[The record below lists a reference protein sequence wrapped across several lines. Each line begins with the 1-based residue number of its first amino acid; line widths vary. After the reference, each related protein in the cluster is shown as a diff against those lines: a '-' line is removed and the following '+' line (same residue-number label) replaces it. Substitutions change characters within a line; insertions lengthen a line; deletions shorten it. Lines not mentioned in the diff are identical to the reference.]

1 MGPGRSDQE
10 WPTSPPRL
18 VPQSDGYADYVDRSQ
33 AGPVA
38 PPAGRATGAQ
48 AAARHALGWGQ
59 DRNRA
64 ARPGHRKVRRGFGG
78 PGRANRQR
86 SIRSTI
92 TILLVIPL
100 LSLIALWAY
109 AAVST
114 VGGAIANSNDNTLN
128 QEIGAPIA
136 ALVGALQTEGADTFV
151 WQNAHALYQR
161 AHGRLPAKAVQA
173 MNAGKAAM
181 DAQRPKTDAAI
192 AGFRVAAAKAAGLEP
207 VADKPVA
214 AALLADLS
222 RVPKL
227 RAEVDAGTIP
237 ALTAFEDYT
246 ATGNATDPYAAG
258 LSDFDGSSIAEYSQG
273 QAVLQEGE
281 AAEDIGEEASLV
293 GGVLAGGGTMSKAEH
308 TLFVQTV
315 DDQRLLESLGD
326 APTDW
331 QESPNPYAPVDASPA
346 FKNLQ
351 ALENKIVAG
360 RPGAALP
367 VSPTA
372 WAAGVG
378 TVFAKLTA
386 AETATRGAITS
397 GQARA
402 SDAVVRNVIVVG
414 GAGLLA
420 VIVSSVLLLGFG
432 NRISRELT
440 ALRGAART
448 LADER
453 LPSVVGRLRAG
464 ADVDVAVE
472 APPLDLGTRTRE
484 VTETADAFSAVQRTA
499 VEAAV
504 EQAQLRSGVSR
515 VFRSLSRRNQSL
527 LQRQLKLLDEMER
540 ATDDPDA
547 LAQLFR
553 LDHLTTRM
561 RRQAEGLIIL
571 SGAAPGRTWR
581 QPVPVVEVLR
591 GAIGEIEDFARVELV
606 TDSPD
611 FVQGTAVADVTH
623 MLAELIE
630 NAVQYSP
637 PGTRVQIRGGRVG
650 NGYALEIEDRGLG
663 IPSDT
668 MNALNE
674 RLAKPPEFDLA
685 DSDQLGLFV
694 VSRLAARHGVRISL
708 RASGYG
714 GTAAV
719 VLLPRALVVAEADV
733 PFQPG
738 KAADEAVGWDAPAG
752 PSPAAGTGQSAGQSA
767 GQSVGAAT
775 EALAGRRMLR
785 PERGLNGA
793 SPGSSLGAAPSAAA
807 AGADGSAGSAE
818 PGPAG
823 LPRRAPQTNMAPQLR
838 GGRPTAPTGPLAGR
852 DPERARSLMSA
863 IQQGLRSG
871 RAAGTPDETD
881 CRPGG
886 DDAGTASGWSR
897 Q

>member
-1 MGPGRSDQE
+1 MGPGRADQE

-18 VPQSDGYADYVDRSQ
+18 VPQSDGYADYMDRSQ
-33 AGPVA
+33 PGQAGSPAGPTNGSPTGRRGATRKDV
-38 PPAGRATGAQ
+38 GRAT
-48 AAARHALGWGQ
+48 
-59 DRNRA
+59 DKSRA
-64 ARPGHRKVRRGFGG
+64 AHAGHRKTRRSSGG
-78 PGRANRQR
+78 YDRAGRQR

-114 VGGAIANSNDNTLN
+114 VGGAIANQNDNTLN
-128 QEIGAPIA
+128 QEVGGPIA

-151 WQNAHALYQR
+151 WQSAHALYQST
-161 AHGRLPAKAVQA
+161 HGRLPASAVEA
-173 MNAGKAAM
+173 MHASQTAM
-181 DAQRPKTDAAI
+181 DGQRPRTDAAI
-192 AGFRVAAAKAAGLEP
+192 AGFRVAAAKAASLEP
-207 VADKPVA
+207 AADKPVA
-214 AALLADLS
+214 ATLLTDLS
-222 RVPKL
+222 RIPQL

-246 ATGNATDPYAAG
+246 ATGNETDPYAAG

-293 GGVLAGGGTMSKAEH
+293 GGVLAGGGIMSAAEH

-326 APTDW
+326 SPTDW
-331 QESPNPYAPVDASPA
+331 QESPNPYAPVDASPV

-351 ALENKIVAG
+351 TLENKIIAG
-360 RPGAALP
+360 RPGAPLP

-372 WAAGVG
+372 WEAGVS
-378 TVFAKLTA
+378 TVFDKLTA
-386 AETATRGAITS
+386 AETATRLDITS
-397 GQARA
+397 GQART

-440 ALRGAART
+440 GLRGAART

-453 LPSVVGRLRAG
+453 LPNVVSRLRAG

-472 APPLDLGTRTRE
+472 APPLNLGTRTRE

-515 VFRSLSRRNQSL
+515 VFRSLARRNQSL

-540 ATDDPDA
+540 NTEEPDA

-581 QPVPVVEVLR
+581 QPVAVVEVLR

-637 PGTRVQIRGGRVG
+637 PGTKVQVRGGRVA
-650 NGYALEIEDRGLG
+650 NGYVIEVEDRGLG
-663 IPSDT
+663 IPLDIMST
-668 MNALNE
+668 LNE

-694 VSRLAARHGVRISL
+694 VSRLAARHNVKISL
-708 RASGYG
+708 RVSGYG
-714 GTAAV
+714 GISAV
-719 VLLPRALVVAEADV
+719 VLLPRTLVVAEDEV
-733 PFQPG
+733 PALAG
-738 KAADEAVGWDAPAG
+738 KAAKEAQ
-752 PSPAAGTGQSAGQSA
+752 AAARAAAVASASTAASSGASL
-767 GQSVGAAT
+767 GGAA
-775 EALAGRRMLR
+775 EALAGRRLLR
-785 PERGLNGA
+785 PERGLGV
-793 SPGSSLGAAPSAAA
+793 GAAVDGGSQDPASRVVGGATRRRRASGPAPPGTAGEHGAAA
-807 AGADGSAGSAE
+807 PREAPDRAQGTAGGPLTRAGPVAHVRH
-818 PGPAG
+818 PAG
-823 LPRRAPQTNMAPQLR
+823 IAERSRRRCT
-838 GGRPTAPTGPLAGR
+838 
-852 DPERARSLMSA
+852 
-863 IQQGLRSG
+863 
-871 RAAGTPDETD
+871 
-881 CRPGG
+881 
-886 DDAGTASGWSR
+886 
-897 Q
+897 

>member
-1 MGPGRSDQE
+1 M
-10 WPTSPPRL
+10 
-18 VPQSDGYADYVDRSQ
+18 
-33 AGPVA
+33 
-38 PPAGRATGAQ
+38 
-48 AAARHALGWGQ
+48 
-59 DRNRA
+59 
-64 ARPGHRKVRRGFGG
+64 
-78 PGRANRQR
+78 
-86 SIRSTI
+86 
-92 TILLVIPL
+92 ILLVIPL

-109 AAVST
+109 AAAST
-114 VGGAIANSNDNTLN
+114 VGGAIANQNDNTLN
-128 QEIGAPIA
+128 QEIGAPTA
-136 ALVGALQTEGADTFV
+136 TLVEALQTEAADTFV
-151 WQNAHALYQR
+151 WQSAHALYQS
-161 AHGRLPAKAVQA
+161 AHGHLPARAVEA
-173 MNAGKAAM
+173 MNASKAAM
-181 DAQRPKTDAAI
+181 DAQRPRTDAAI
-192 AGFRVAAAKAAGLEP
+192 TVFQVGAKEAASLEP
-207 VADKPVA
+207 AADKPA
-214 AALLADLS
+214 AATLLAILN
-222 RVPKL
+222 RLPGL
-227 RAEVDAGTIP
+227 RAEVDAGAIP

-246 ATGNATDPYAAG
+246 ATENATDPYAGG
-258 LSDFDGSSIAEYSQG
+258 LSDNGGSSIAEYSQG

-281 AAEDIGEEASLV
+281 ATEDIGDEAALV
-293 GGVLAGGGTMSKAEH
+293 GGVLAGGGVMSAAEH

-326 APTDW
+326 SPSDW

-351 ALENKIVAG
+351 TLENAIIAG
-360 RPGAALP
+360 RPGAPLA

-372 WAAGVG
+372 WETGVG
-378 TVFAKLTA
+378 TVFARLNSS
-386 AETATRGAITS
+386 ENATRLAVTT
-397 GQARA
+397 GQAQA
-402 SDAVVRNVIVVG
+402 SDAVIRNVIVVG

-440 ALRGAART
+440 GLRRAART

-464 ADVDVAVE
+464 DDVDVAAE

-504 EQAQLRSGVSR
+504 EQAQLRRGVSR
-515 VFRSLSRRNQSL
+515 VFRSLARRNQSL

-540 ATDDPDA
+540 ATEDPDA
-547 LAQLFR
+547 LGQLFR

-571 SGAAPGRTWR
+571 SGAPPGRTWR

-611 FVQGTAVADVTH
+611 FLPGTAVADVTH

-637 PGTRVQIRGGRVG
+637 PGTRVEVRGGRVA
-650 NGYALEIEDRGLG
+650 NGYAIEVEDRGLG
-663 IPSDT
+663 IPLDAMGT
-668 MNALNE
+668 LNE

-708 RASGYG
+708 RVSGYG
-714 GTAAV
+714 GTTAV
-719 VLLPRALVVAEADV
+719 VLLPRALVVAESDV
-733 PFQPG
+733 PFLAG
-738 KAADEAVGWDAPAG
+738 KAAKDAAGWDASAGSSAGMSLGTTPAG
-752 PSPAAGTGQSAGQSA
+752 RSAGLA
-767 GQSVGAAT
+767 VGAAA

-785 PERGLNGA
+785 PERGLSQAAVGDA
-793 SPGSSLGAAPSAAA
+793 SPAP
-807 AGADGSAGSAE
+807 DGLARSAE
-818 PGPAG
+818 TGAGG
-823 LPRRAPQTNMAPQLR
+823 LPRRTPQTNIAPQLR
-838 GGRPTAPTGPLAGR
+838 GSGPAAPQGPLAGR
-852 DPERARSLMSA
+852 SAEQARSLMSA
-863 IQQGLRSG
+863 IQQGLRNG
-871 RAAGTPDETD
+871 RAASTPDETD
-881 CRPGG
+881 CSPGG
-886 DDAGTASGWSR
+886 EDPWAGPGWG

>member
-1 MGPGRSDQE
+1 MGPGRADQE
-10 WPTSPPRL
+10 WPTTPPRL

-33 AGPVA
+33 TGPVGL
-38 PPAGRATGAQ
+38 PVGLGNGQQGVTRRGLGR
-48 AAARHALGWGQ
+48 GQ
-59 DRNRA
+59 DGSRA
-64 ARPGHRKVRRGFGG
+64 GHAGHRKSRRSSWRTGSTGRGG
-78 PGRANRQR
+78 RQR

-114 VGGAIANSNDNTLN
+114 VGGAIANQSDNTLN
-128 QEIGAPIA
+128 QEVGGPIA
-136 ALVGALQTEGADTFV
+136 ALVDALQTEQADTFV
-151 WQNAHALYQR
+151 WQSSHALYQS
-161 AHGRLPAKAVQA
+161 AHGHLPARAVEA
-173 MNAGKAAM
+173 MNASKAAM
-181 DAQRPKTDAAI
+181 DAQRPRTNAAV
-192 AGFRVAAAKAAGLEP
+192 AEFRVAAKQAESLEP
-207 VADKPVA
+207 ALDKPVA

-222 RVPKL
+222 RLPQL
-227 RAEVDAGTIP
+227 RAGVDAGTIP

-246 ATGNATDPYAAG
+246 ATGSATDPYAAG

-293 GGVLAGGGTMSKAEH
+293 GGVLAGGGIMSTAEH
-308 TLFVQTV
+308 ALFVQTV
-315 DDQRLLESLGD
+315 DDQRLLETLGD
-326 APTDW
+326 SPNDW
-331 QESPNPYAPVDASPA
+331 QESPNPYAPVDASPT

-351 ALENKIVAG
+351 KLENAIIAG
-360 RPGAALP
+360 RAGAPLP

-372 WAAGVG
+372 WQAGVG

-386 AETATRGAITS
+386 AEAATRLDVTS

-402 SDAVVRNVIVVG
+402 SDAVIRNVIVVG

-432 NRISRELT
+432 NRISRELIG
-440 ALRGAART
+440 LRGAART

-453 LPSVVGRLRAG
+453 LPSVVSRLRAG
-464 ADVDVAVE
+464 RDVDVAVE
-472 APPLDLGTRTRE
+472 APPLNLGTRTRE
-484 VTETADAFSAVQRTA
+484 VTDTADAFSAVQRTA

-515 VFRSLSRRNQSL
+515 VFRSLARRNQSL

-540 ATDDPDA
+540 ATEEPDA

-581 QPVPVVEVLR
+581 QPVAVVEVLR

-637 PGTRVQIRGGRVG
+637 PGTKVQVRGGRVA
-650 NGYALEIEDRGLG
+650 NGYVIEVEDRGLG
-663 IPSDT
+663 IPLDIMST
-668 MNALNE
+668 LNE

-694 VSRLAARHGVRISL
+694 VSRLAARHNVKISL
-708 RASGYG
+708 RVSGYG
-714 GTAAV
+714 GTSAV
-719 VLLPRALVVAEADV
+719 VLLPRTLVVAEDEV
-733 PFQPG
+733 PALAG
-738 KAADEAVGWDAPAG
+738 KAAKEAQ
-752 PSPAAGTGQSAGQSA
+752 AAARAAAAASASA
-767 GQSVGAAT
+767 AVSSGASLGGAA
-775 EALAGRRMLR
+775 EALAGRRLLR
-785 PERGLNGA
+785 PERGLVV
-793 SPGSSLGAAPSAAA
+793 GAAFDGGRAASGADNGGAVGA
-807 AGADGSAGSAE
+807 AG
-818 PGPAG
+818 PGG
-823 LPRRAPQTNMAPQLR
+823 LPRRAPQASMAPQLR
-838 GGRPTAPTGPLAGR
+838 ENRPTAPKGPLAGR
-852 DPERARSLMSA
+852 SPEQARSLMSA

-871 RAAGTPDETD
+871 RAVGIPEDSGSAPGGEGPGQ
-881 CRPGG
+881 RPG
-886 DDAGTASGWSR
+886 AEPGWS
-897 Q
+897 QG

>member
-1 MGPGRSDQE
+1 MGPGRTDQE

-18 VPQSDGYADYVDRSQ
+18 VPQSDGYADYADHSS
-33 AGPVA
+33 PSE
-38 PPAGRATGAQ
+38 PAGHPTGPQ
-48 AAARHALGWGQ
+48 SSTPRHRKDGRGRVPNIGGP
-59 DRNRA
+59 DRA
-64 ARPGHRKVRRGFGG
+64 A
-78 PGRANRQR
+78 RQR

-109 AAVST
+109 AAAST
-114 VGGAIANSNDNTLN
+114 VGGAIANQNDNTLN
-128 QEIGAPIA
+128 QEVGGPIA
-136 ALVGALQTEGADTFV
+136 SLVGALQTEGADTFV
-151 WQNAHALYQR
+151 WQSAHDLYQS
-161 AHGRLPAKAVQA
+161 AHGRLPAQAVAA
-173 MNAGKAAM
+173 MKAGKAAM
-181 DAQRPKTDAAI
+181 DAQRPRTSAAV
-192 AGFRVAAAKAAGLEP
+192 AGFEAAAKRAESLEP
-207 VADKPVA
+207 AADKPVA
-214 AALLADLS
+214 ATLLADLN
-222 RVPKL
+222 RLPQL

-293 GGVLAGGGTMSKAEH
+293 GGVLAGGGTMSEAEH

-326 APTDW
+326 APNDW
-331 QESPNPYAPVDASPA
+331 QESPNPYAPVDASPT

-351 ALENKIVAG
+351 KLENAIIAG
-360 RPGAALP
+360 RAGAPLP

-372 WAAGVG
+372 WQAGVG

-386 AETATRGAITS
+386 AESATRLDITS

-402 SDAVVRNVIVVG
+402 SDAVIRNVIVVG

-432 NRISRELT
+432 NRISRELIG
-440 ALRGAART
+440 LRGAART

-464 ADVDVAVE
+464 GDVDVAVE
-472 APPLDLGTRTRE
+472 APPLNLGTRTRE
-484 VTETADAFSAVQRTA
+484 VTDTADAFSAVQRTA

-515 VFRSLSRRNQSL
+515 VFRSLARRNQSL

-540 ATDDPDA
+540 ATEEPDA

-581 QPVPVVEVLR
+581 QPVAVVEVLR
-591 GAIGEIEDFARVELV
+591 GAIGEIEDFARVELL
-606 TDSPD
+606 TESPD

-637 PGTRVQIRGGRVG
+637 PGTKVQVRGGRVA
-650 NGYALEIEDRGLG
+650 NGYVVEIEDRGLG
-663 IPSDT
+663 IPLDIMST
-668 MNALNE
+668 LNE

-694 VSRLAARHGVRISL
+694 VSRLAARHNVKISL
-708 RASGYG
+708 RVSGYG
-714 GTAAV
+714 GISAV
-719 VLLPRALVVAEADV
+719 VLLPRTLVVAEDEV
-733 PFQPG
+733 PALAG
-738 KAADEAVGWDAPAG
+738 KAAKEAQAAARAAAAAAASA
-752 PSPAAGTGQSAGQSA
+752 SPGE
-767 GQSVGAAT
+767 SVGGVGGAA
-775 EALAGRRMLR
+775 EALAGRRLLR
-785 PERGLNGA
+785 PERGLGVGAPADGA
-793 SPGSSLGAAPSAAA
+793 SQASATGAPA
-807 AGADGSAGSAE
+807 
-818 PGPAG
+818 GPAG
-823 LPRRAPQTNMAPQLR
+823 LPRRAPQASMAPQLR
-838 GGRPTAPTGPLAGR
+838 ENRPTVPTGPLAGR
-852 DPERARSLMSA
+852 SPEQARSLMSA

-871 RAAGTPDETD
+871 RAAGAPTGSDPA
-881 CRPGG
+881 PGG
-886 DDAGTASGWSR
+886 EGPDAGPGWSR
-897 Q
+897 

>member
-1 MGPGRSDQE
+1 MGPGRADQE

-33 AGPVA
+33 PGPVG
-38 PPAGRATGAQ
+38 PTAGRANGQQGVTGRGLGPSRDRSP
-48 AAARHALGWGQ
+48 AAHA
-59 DRNRA
+59 
-64 ARPGHRKVRRGFGG
+64 GHRKSRRSPGG
-78 PGRANRQR
+78 TGRTSRQR

-92 TILLVIPL
+92 TVLLVIPL

-114 VGGAIANSNDNTLN
+114 VGGAIANQNDNTLN
-128 QEIGAPIA
+128 QEVGGPIA

-151 WQNAHALYQR
+151 WQSAHALYQS
-161 AHGRLPAKAVQA
+161 AHGHLPARAVEA
-173 MNAGKAAM
+173 MNASKAAM
-181 DAQRPKTDAAI
+181 DTQRPRTSAAV
-192 AGFRVAAAKAAGLEP
+192 GDFEAAAKKAESLEP
-207 VADKPVA
+207 AADKPVA
-214 AALLADLS
+214 ASLLADLN
-222 RVPKL
+222 RLPQL

-246 ATGNATDPYAAG
+246 ATGNATDPYAGG

-293 GGVLAGGGTMSKAEH
+293 GGVLAGGGTMSEAEH

-326 APTDW
+326 SPNNW
-331 QESPNPYAPVDASPA
+331 QESPNPYAPVDASLA

-351 ALENKIVAG
+351 KLENAIIAG
-360 RPGAALP
+360 RPGAPIP

-372 WAAGVG
+372 WESGVG

-386 AETATRGAITS
+386 AETATRLAVTS
-397 GQARA
+397 GQAQA
-402 SDAVVRNVIVVG
+402 SDAVERNVIVVG

-440 ALRGAART
+440 GLRGAART

-453 LPSVVGRLRAG
+453 LPSVVSRLRAG
-464 ADVDVAVE
+464 RDVDVAVE
-472 APPLDLGTRTRE
+472 APPLNLGTRTRE
-484 VTETADAFSAVQRTA
+484 VTDTADAFSAVQRTA

-515 VFRSLSRRNQSL
+515 VFRSLARRNQSL

-540 ATDDPDA
+540 ATEEPDA

-581 QPVPVVEVLR
+581 QPVAVVEVLR

-637 PGTRVQIRGGRVG
+637 PGTKVQVRGGRVA
-650 NGYALEIEDRGLG
+650 NGYVIEVEDRGLG
-663 IPSDT
+663 IPLDIMET
-668 MNALNE
+668 LNE

-694 VSRLAARHGVRISL
+694 VSRLAARHNVKISL
-708 RASGYG
+708 RVSGYG
-714 GTAAV
+714 GTSAV
-719 VLLPRALVVAEADV
+719 VLLPRTLVVAEDEV
-733 PFQPG
+733 PALAG
-738 KAADEAVGWDAPAG
+738 KAAKEAQ
-752 PSPAAGTGQSAGQSA
+752 AAARAAAASASA
-767 GQSVGAAT
+767 AASSGASLGGAAA
-775 EALAGRRMLR
+775 ALAGRRLLR
-785 PERGLNGA
+785 PERGLGVA
-793 SPGSSLGAAPSAAA
+793 SAAA
-807 AGADGSAGSAE
+807 GGSPMSAAAGPSGAVGTAGAA
-818 PGPAG
+818 GPAG
-823 LPRRAPQTNMAPQLR
+823 LPRRAPQTSMAPQLR
-838 GGRPTAPTGPLAGR
+838 ESRPTAPKGPLPGR
-852 DPERARSLMSA
+852 SPEQARSLMSA

-871 RAAGTPDETD
+871 RAAGTSEDSDSP
-881 CRPGG
+881 PGG
-886 DDAGTASGWSR
+886 EGPGAGPGWS

>member
-1 MGPGRSDQE
+1 MGPGRADQE

-18 VPQSDGYADYVDRSQ
+18 VPQSDGYADYADQSRSE
-33 AGPVA
+33 
-38 PPAGRATGAQ
+38 PAGHPTGPQSSAP
-48 AAARHALGWGQ
+48 R
-59 DRNRA
+59 
-64 ARPGHRKVRRGFGG
+64 HRKDARSRVPTIGWPDRT
-78 PGRANRQR
+78 ARQR

-114 VGGAIANSNDNTLN
+114 VGGAIANKNDNTLN
-128 QEIGAPIA
+128 QEIGAPTA
-136 ALVGALQTEGADTFV
+136 AVVEAFQTERADTFV
-151 WQNAHALYQR
+151 WQNMHALYQS
-161 AHGRLPAKAVQA
+161 AHGHLPANAVAA
-173 MNAGKAAM
+173 MNAAKAAM
-181 DAQRPKTDAAI
+181 DKQRPQTNAAVT
-192 AGFRVAAAKAAGLEP
+192 GFRVAAAEAASLEP
-207 VADKPVA
+207 PADKPAGATV
-214 AALLADLS
+214 LANLNQLTQ
-222 RVPKL
+222 L
-227 RAEVDAGTIP
+227 RAKVDAGTIP

-246 ATGNATDPYAAG
+246 TEGNSVDQYAGG
-258 LSDFDGSSIAEYSQG
+258 LSNPDGSIAEYSEA

-281 AAEDIGEEASLV
+281 AAEDIGQEASLV
-293 GGVLAGGGTMSKAEH
+293 GGVLAGGGVISTAEH

-315 DDQRLLESLGD
+315 DDQRLLEAIGD
-326 APTDW
+326 APIDW

-372 WAAGVG
+372 WEAGVD
-378 TVFAKLTA
+378 TVFAKLTG

-397 GQARA
+397 GQAQA
-402 SDAVVRNVIVVG
+402 SDAIIRNVILVG

-440 ALRGAART
+440 GLRGAART

-453 LPSVVGRLRAG
+453 LPNVVSRLRAG
-464 ADVDVAVE
+464 ADVDVAIE
-472 APPLDLGTRTRE
+472 APPLNLGTRTRE

-515 VFRSLSRRNQSL
+515 VFRSLARRNQSL

-540 ATDDPDA
+540 ATDEPDA

-581 QPVPVVEVLR
+581 QPVAVVEVLR

-623 MLAELIE
+623 LLAELIE

-637 PGTRVQIRGGRVG
+637 PGTKVQVRGGRVA
-650 NGYALEIEDRGLG
+650 NGYVIEVEDRGLG
-663 IPSDT
+663 IPLDIMET
-668 MNALNE
+668 LNG

-694 VSRLAARHGVRISL
+694 VSRLAARHSVRISL
-708 RASGYG
+708 RVSGYG
-714 GTAAV
+714 GTSAV
-719 VLLPRALVVAEADV
+719 VLLPRTLVVAEDEV
-733 PFQPG
+733 PSLAG
-738 KAADEAVGWDAPAG
+738 KAAKEAQT
-752 PSPAAGTGQSAGQSA
+752 AAREAAAAAAASASSGA
-767 GQSVGAAT
+767 SVGGAA
-775 EALAGRRMLR
+775 EALAGRRLLR
-785 PERGLNGA
+785 PERGLGVGVGAPAEGA
-793 SPGSSLGAAPSAAA
+793 SPASASGGT
-807 AGADGSAGSAE
+807 AGTAGTA
-818 PGPAG
+818 GPAG
-823 LPRRAPQTNMAPQLR
+823 LPRRAPQTSMAPQLR
-838 GGRPTAPTGPLAGR
+838 ENRPAAPQGPLAGR
-852 DPERARSLMSA
+852 SPEQARSLMSA

-871 RAAGTPDETD
+871 RAAGTPEGSDSA
-881 CRPGG
+881 PGG
-886 DDAGTASGWSR
+886 EGPGAKPGWS

>member
-1 MGPGRSDQE
+1 MGPGRADQE

-18 VPQSDGYADYVDRSQ
+18 VPQSDGYADYMDRSQ
-33 AGPVA
+33 LGEAGSPA
-38 PPAGRATGAQ
+38 RPTNGSPAGRQGATRKDVGRAT
-48 AAARHALGWGQ
+48 
-59 DRNRA
+59 DKSRA
-64 ARPGHRKVRRGFGG
+64 AHAGHRKTRRSSGG
-78 PGRANRQR
+78 YDRAGRQR

-114 VGGAIANSNDNTLN
+114 VGGAIANQNDNTLN
-128 QEIGAPIA
+128 QEVGGPIA
-136 ALVGALQTEGADTFV
+136 SLVGALQTEGADAFV
-151 WQNAHALYQR
+151 WQSAHDLYQS
-161 AHGRLPAKAVQA
+161 AHGRLPAQAVAAMKAS
-173 MNAGKAAM
+173 KAAM
-181 DAQRPKTDAAI
+181 DAQRPRTSAAV
-192 AGFRVAAAKAAGLEP
+192 AGFEAAAKKAESLEP
-207 VADKPVA
+207 AADKPVA
-214 AALLADLS
+214 ATLLAGLS
-222 RVPKL
+222 RLPRL
-227 RAEVDAGTIP
+227 RAEVDAGTVP

-246 ATGNATDPYAAG
+246 ATGNSTDPYAAG

-293 GGVLAGGGTMSKAEH
+293 GGVLAGGGTMSEAEH

-326 APTDW
+326 APNDW
-331 QESPNPYAPVDASPA
+331 QESPNPYAPVESSPT

-351 ALENKIVAG
+351 KLENAIIAG
-360 RPGAALP
+360 RAGAPLP

-372 WAAGVG
+372 WQAGVG

-386 AETATRGAITS
+386 AESATRLDITS

-402 SDAVVRNVIVVG
+402 SDAVIRNVIVVG

-440 ALRGAART
+440 GLRGAARR

-453 LPSVVGRLRAG
+453 LPSVVSRLRAG
-464 ADVDVAVE
+464 GDVDVAAE
-472 APPLDLGTRTRE
+472 APPLNLGTRTRE
-484 VTETADAFSAVQRTA
+484 GTETADAFSAVQRPA

-515 VFRSLSRRNQSL
+515 VFRSLARRNQSL

-540 ATDDPDA
+540 ATEDPDA
-547 LAQLFR
+547 LGQLFR

-581 QPVPVVEVLR
+581 QPVRVVEVLR
-591 GAIGEIEDFARVELV
+591 GAIGYIEDFARVELV

-637 PGTRVQIRGGRVG
+637 PGTKVQVRGVRVA
-650 NGYALEIEDRGLG
+650 NGYAIEIEDRGLG
-663 IPSDT
+663 IPPDT
-668 MNALNE
+668 MNTLNE
-674 RLAKPPEFDLA
+674 RLAKPP
-685 DSDQLGLFV
+685 
-694 VSRLAARHGVRISL
+694 GV
-708 RASGYG
+708 
-714 GTAAV
+714 T
-719 VLLPRALVVAEADV
+719 
-733 PFQPG
+733 
-738 KAADEAVGWDAPAG
+738 
-752 PSPAAGTGQSAGQSA
+752 
-767 GQSVGAAT
+767 
-775 EALAGRRMLR
+775 
-785 PERGLNGA
+785 
-793 SPGSSLGAAPSAAA
+793 
-807 AGADGSAGSAE
+807 
-818 PGPAG
+818 
-823 LPRRAPQTNMAPQLR
+823 
-838 GGRPTAPTGPLAGR
+838 
-852 DPERARSLMSA
+852 
-863 IQQGLRSG
+863 
-871 RAAGTPDETD
+871 
-881 CRPGG
+881 
-886 DDAGTASGWSR
+886 
-897 Q
+897 

>member
-1 MGPGRSDQE
+1 MGPGKADQE
-10 WPTSPPRL
+10 WPNSHPRL
-18 VPQSDGYADYVDRSQ
+18 VPQSDGYADYADQSRSE
-33 AGPVA
+33 
-38 PPAGRATGAQ
+38 PAGLPTGPQSSAP
-48 AAARHALGWGQ
+48 R
-59 DRNRA
+59 
-64 ARPGHRKVRRGFGG
+64 HRKDGRGRV
-78 PGRANRQR
+78 PNIGRPDRTARQR

-114 VGGAIANSNDNTLN
+114 VGGAIANQNDNTLN
-128 QEIGAPIA
+128 QEVGGPIA

-151 WQNAHALYQR
+151 WQSAHALYQS
-161 AHGRLPAKAVQA
+161 AHGHLPAQAVEA
-173 MNAGKAAM
+173 MNASKAAM
-181 DAQRPKTDAAI
+181 DAQRPRTSAAV
-192 AGFRVAAAKAAGLEP
+192 ADFQAAAKKAESLEP
-207 VADKPVA
+207 AADKPVA
-214 AALLADLS
+214 ATLLADLN
-222 RVPKL
+222 RLPRL

-246 ATGNATDPYAAG
+246 ATGNATDPYAGG

-293 GGVLAGGGTMSKAEH
+293 GGVLVGGGTMSQAEH

-326 APTDW
+326 SPNDW
-331 QESPNPYAPVDASPA
+331 QESSNPYAPVDASPA

-351 ALENKIVAG
+351 KLENAIIAG
-360 RPGAALP
+360 RPGAP
-367 VSPTA
+367 VPVRSTA
-372 WAAGVG
+372 WEAGVG

-386 AETATRGAITS
+386 AESATRLAVTS

-420 VIVSSVLLLGFG
+420 VVVSSILLLGFG

-440 ALRGAART
+440 GLRGAART

-453 LPSVVGRLRAG
+453 LPNVVGRLRAG
-464 ADVDVAVE
+464 RDVDVAVE
-472 APPLDLGTRTRE
+472 APPLNLGTKTRE

-499 VEAAV
+499 IEAAV

-515 VFRSLSRRNQSL
+515 VFRSLARRNQSL

-540 ATDDPDA
+540 ATEDPDA
-547 LAQLFR
+547 LGQLFR

-581 QPVPVVEVLR
+581 QPVAVVEVLR

-606 TDSPD
+606 TESPD

-637 PGTRVQIRGGRVG
+637 PGTKVQVRGGRVA
-650 NGYALEIEDRGLG
+650 NGYVVEIEDRGLG
-663 IPSDT
+663 IPPDIMET
-668 MNALNE
+668 LNE

-694 VSRLAARHGVRISL
+694 VSRLAARHNVKISL
-708 RASGYG
+708 RVSGYG
-714 GTAAV
+714 GTSAV
-719 VLLPRALVVAEADV
+719 VLLPRTLVVAEDEV
-733 PFQPG
+733 PALAG
-738 KAADEAVGWDAPAG
+738 KAAKEAQAAARAAAAAATSAPA
-752 PSPAAGTGQSAGQSA
+752 A
-767 GQSVGAAT
+767 SVGGPA
-775 EALAGRRMLR
+775 EALAGRRLLR
-785 PERGLNGA
+785 PERAPNQ
-793 SPGSSLGAAPSAAA
+793 SL
-807 AGADGSAGSAE
+807 SAE
-818 PGPAG
+818 SPSSASETAGLSGVAGPAG

-838 GGRPTAPTGPLAGR
+838 ESRPAAPQGPLAGR
-852 DPERARSLMSA
+852 SPEQARSLMSA

-871 RAAGTPDETD
+871 RAASAPEDNNAA
-881 CRPGG
+881 PGG
-886 DDAGTASGWSR
+886 ESPGPGPSR
-897 Q
+897 SQR

>member
-1 MGPGRSDQE
+1 MGPGRADQE

-18 VPQSDGYADYVDRSQ
+18 VPQSDGYADYAAQSWPGPAGPAGPQ
-33 AGPVA
+33 AGQPLGQPGPA
-38 PPAGRATGAQ
+38 PRQLGRGQDGGRAPYAGHRRKERRVRGVSLSRGANGAGRTA
-48 AAARHALGWGQ
+48 
-59 DRNRA
+59 
-64 ARPGHRKVRRGFGG
+64 
-78 PGRANRQR
+78 RQR

-114 VGGAIANSNDNTLN
+114 VGGAIANQNDNTLN
-128 QEIGAPIA
+128 QEVGGPIA
-136 ALVGALQTEGADTFV
+136 GLVGAIQTEGADTFV
-151 WQNAHALYQR
+151 WQSAHALYQS
-161 AHGRLPAKAVQA
+161 AHGHLPARAVQA
-173 MNAGKAAM
+173 MNASKAAM
-181 DAQRPKTDAAI
+181 DAQRPRTSAAV
-192 AGFRVAAAKAAGLEP
+192 AVFQVAAKKAEGLEP
-207 VADKPVA
+207 AADKPVEA
-214 AALLADLS
+214 TLLADLN
-222 RVPKL
+222 RLPQL

-281 AAEDIGEEASLV
+281 AAEDIGEEAALV
-293 GGVLAGGGTMSKAEH
+293 GGVLAGGGVMSSAEH
-308 TLFVQTV
+308 ALFVQTV
-315 DDQRLLESLGD
+315 YAQRLLETLG
-326 APTDW
+326 ASPNGW
-331 QESPNPYAPVDASPA
+331 QESPNPYAPVDASPT

-351 ALENKIVAG
+351 KLENAIIAG
-360 RPGAALP
+360 RAGAPLP

-372 WAAGVG
+372 WQAGVG

-386 AETATRGAITS
+386 AETATRLDITS

-440 ALRGAART
+440 GLRGAART

-453 LPSVVGRLRAG
+453 LPSVVSRLRAG
-464 ADVDVAVE
+464 GDVDVAVE

-515 VFRSLSRRNQSL
+515 VFRSLARRNQSL

-540 ATDDPDA
+540 ATEEPDA

-581 QPVPVVEVLR
+581 QPVAVVEVLR
-591 GAIGEIEDFARVELV
+591 GAIGEIEDFARVELL

-637 PGTRVQIRGGRVG
+637 PGTKVQVRGGRVA
-650 NGYALEIEDRGLG
+650 NGYVVEIEDRGLG
-663 IPSDT
+663 IPLDIMET
-668 MNALNE
+668 LNE

-694 VSRLAARHGVRISL
+694 VSRLAARHNVKISL
-708 RASGYG
+708 RVSGYG
-714 GTAAV
+714 GTSAV
-719 VLLPRALVVAEADV
+719 VLLPRTLVVAEDEV
-733 PFQPG
+733 PALAG
-738 KAADEAVGWDAPAG
+738 KAAREAQ
-752 PSPAAGTGQSAGQSA
+752 AAVRAAAAAASVTSRA
-767 GQSVGAAT
+767 SVGGVGGPA
-775 EALAGRRMLR
+775 EALAGRRLLR
-785 PERGLNGA
+785 PERGLGAGASAEGA
-793 SPGSSLGAAPSAAA
+793 SPAPDA
-807 AGADGSAGSAE
+807 AE
-818 PGPAG
+818 PATGPAG
-823 LPRRAPQTNMAPQLR
+823 LPRRAPQTSMAPQLR
-838 GGRPTAPTGPLAGR
+838 ENRPTAPKGPLAGR
-852 DPERARSLMSA
+852 SPEQARSLMSA

-871 RAAGTPDETD
+871 RAAGTPEDND
-881 CRPGG
+881 SAPGG
-886 DDAGTASGWSR
+886 EGPGAGPGWS
-897 Q
+897 QQ

>member
-1 MGPGRSDQE
+1 MGPGRADQE

-33 AGPVA
+33 PG
-38 PPAGRATGAQ
+38 PPAGPANRQPTGPQGAT
-48 AAARHALGWGQ
+48 RKELGRG
-59 DRNRA
+59 RERSRA
-64 ARPGHRKVRRGFGG
+64 AHAGHRKDRRGFAA
-78 PGRANRQR
+78 PGRAARQR

-114 VGGAIANSNDNTLN
+114 VGGAIANKNDNTLN
-128 QEIGAPIA
+128 QEVGAPIA
-136 ALVGALQTEGADTFV
+136 ALSAALQTERADTFV
-151 WQNAHALYQR
+151 WQSSHALDLS
-161 AHGRLPAKAVQA
+161 AHGHLPAKALGA
-173 MNAGKAAM
+173 MNASKAAM
-181 DAQRPKTDAAI
+181 DAQRPRTNAAL
-192 AGFRVAAAKAAGLEP
+192 AAFEVAAKEAESLQPAS
-207 VADKPVA
+207 DRPVA
-214 AALLADLS
+214 ATLLADLN
-222 RVPKL
+222 RLPQL

-237 ALTAFEDYT
+237 ALTAFENYT
-246 ATGNATDPYAAG
+246 TTGNAIDPYAGG
-258 LSDFDGSSIAEYSQG
+258 LSNPDGSIAEYSEA

-281 AAEDIGEEASLV
+281 AVGDIAEEASLV
-293 GGVLAGGGTMSKAEH
+293 GGVLAGGDVMSEAEH
-308 TLFVQTV
+308 TVFVQTV
-315 DDQRLLESLGD
+315 DDQRLLEALGD
-326 APTDW
+326 SPNNW

-351 ALENKIVAG
+351 KLENAIVAG
-360 RPGAALP
+360 RPGALLP

-372 WAAGVG
+372 WETGVG
-378 TVFAKLTA
+378 AVLAKLTG
-386 AETATRGAITS
+386 AEVATRLAVTS
-397 GQARA
+397 GQAQA

-440 ALRGAART
+440 GLRRAART
-448 LADER
+448 MADER
-453 LPSVVGRLRAG
+453 LPGVVGRLRAG
-464 ADVDVAVE
+464 GEVDVAVE

-515 VFRSLSRRNQSL
+515 VFRSLARRNQSL

-540 ATDDPDA
+540 ATEEPDA

-637 PGTRVQIRGGRVG
+637 PGTRVEVRGGRVA
-650 NGYALEIEDRGLG
+650 NGYAIEIEDRGLG
-663 IPSDT
+663 IPPDT
-668 MNALNE
+668 MSTLNE

-708 RASGYG
+708 RVSGYG

-719 VLLPRALVVAEADV
+719 VLLPRALVVAESEV
-733 PFQPG
+733 PFLAG
-738 KAADEAVGWDAPAG
+738 RAAKEAREAEAAGRGTSAAPLAGASARPLAG
-752 PSPAAGTGQSAGQSA
+752 PSG
-767 GQSVGAAT
+767 GAAA

-785 PERGLNGA
+785 PERGQNRA
-793 SPGSSLGAAPSAAA
+793 
-807 AGADGSAGSAE
+807 SAGSPLVDASAANG
-818 PGPAG
+818 PAGSADSGPAG
-823 LPRRAPQTNMAPQLR
+823 LPRRAPQTNLAPQLR
-838 GGRPTAPTGPLAGR
+838 GSRPTAPTGGPLAGR
-852 DPERARSLMSA
+852 SPEQARSLMSA

-881 CRPGG
+881 PGPGG
-886 DDAGTASGWSR
+886 EDAGSGSGWS

>member
-1 MGPGRSDQE
+1 MGPGRADQE

-18 VPQSDGYADYVDRSQ
+18 VPQSDGYADYIDRPQ
-33 AGPVA
+33 APSA
-38 PPAGRATGAQ
+38 PR
-48 AAARHALGWGQ
+48 RELGQGQ
-59 DRNRA
+59 DRSRA
-64 ARPGHRKVRRGFGG
+64 AHAGHRKDRRSFGG
-78 PGRANRQR
+78 PGRGARQR

-114 VGGAIANSNDNTLN
+114 VGGAIANQNDNTLN
-128 QEIGAPIA
+128 TEVGAPIA
-136 ALVGALQTEGADTFV
+136 ALATGLETERADTFV
-151 WQNAHALYQR
+151 WQSAHALWLS
-161 AHGRLPAKAVQA
+161 AHGHLPARLVDA
-173 MNAGKAAM
+173 MNASKAAM
-181 DAQRPKTDAAI
+181 DKQRPQTNAAI
-192 AGFRVAAAKAAGLEP
+192 AGFRVAVAKASGLEP
-207 VADKPVA
+207 AVDKPVA
-214 AALLADLS
+214 ATLLADLTQLT
-222 RVPKL
+222 RL
-227 RAEVDAGTIP
+227 RATVDAGTIQALP
-237 ALTAFEDYT
+237 AFQDYT
-246 ATGNATDPYAAG
+246 STANAIDPFANEM
-258 LSDFDGSSIAEYSQG
+258 SDPDGSSIAEYSEFQG
-273 QAVLQEGE
+273 VLEEGE
-281 AAEDIGEEASLV
+281 ATSAIAEEASLI
-293 GGVLAGGGTMSKAEH
+293 GGVLVGGGVMTEAEH

-315 DDQRLLESLGD
+315 DDQRLLESLG
-326 APTDW
+326 AVPTDW
-331 QESPNPYAPVDASPA
+331 RESPDPYTAVYATAA
-346 FKNLQ
+346 FKHLQ
-351 ALENKIVAG
+351 SLEDAIAAA
-360 RPGAALP
+360 RPGTALP

-372 WAAGVG
+372 WQAGVG
-378 TVFAKLTA
+378 AILVKLTA
-386 AETATRGAITS
+386 AEVTARLGVTS
-397 GQARA
+397 GQAQA
-402 SDAVVRNVIVVG
+402 SDAVIRNVIVVG

-440 ALRGAART
+440 GLRGAARR

-453 LPSVVGRLRAG
+453 LPSVVNRLRAG
-464 ADVDVAVE
+464 GDVDVAVE
-472 APPLDLGTRTRE
+472 APPLNLGTRTRE
-484 VTETADAFSAVQRTA
+484 VTETADAFSVVQRTA

-515 VFRSLSRRNQSL
+515 VFRSLARRNQSL

-540 ATDDPDA
+540 ATEDPDA
-547 LAQLFR
+547 LGQLFR

-581 QPVPVVEVLR
+581 QPVRVVEVLR

-637 PGTRVQIRGGRVG
+637 PGTNVQVRGGRVA
-650 NGYALEIEDRGLG
+650 NGYAIEIEDRGLG
-663 IPSDT
+663 IPPDT
-668 MNALNE
+668 MNTLNE

-694 VSRLAARHGVRISL
+694 VSRLAARHGIRISL
-708 RASGYG
+708 RVSGYG

-733 PFQPG
+733 PFRPG
-738 KAADEAVGWDAPAG
+738 KAADEAAGWDASPALSAGRPAG
-752 PSPAAGTGQSAGQSA
+752 PA
-767 GQSVGAAT
+767 VGAAA

-785 PERGLNGA
+785 PERGMHQA
-793 SPGSSLGAAPSAAA
+793 SVGDAPS
-807 AGADGSAGSAE
+807 GGHGSAGHGSA
-818 PGPAG
+818 GPAESGLAG
-823 LPRRAPQTNMAPQLR
+823 LPRRAPQTNLAPQLR
-838 GGRPTAPTGPLAGR
+838 GSRPSAPGPGPLAGR
-852 DPERARSLMSA
+852 DPEQARSLMSA

-871 RAAGTPDETD
+871 RAASTPNETD
-881 CRPGG
+881 CGPDGE
-886 DDAGTASGWSR
+886 DAGTGTGWS

>member
-1 MGPGRSDQE
+1 MGPGRTDQE

-18 VPQSDGYADYVDRSQ
+18 VPQSDGYADYADQSRSE
-33 AGPVA
+33 
-38 PPAGRATGAQ
+38 PAGHPTGPQSSAP
-48 AAARHALGWGQ
+48 R
-59 DRNRA
+59 
-64 ARPGHRKVRRGFGG
+64 HRKD
-78 PGRANRQR
+78 GRSRVPTIGWPDRTARQR

-114 VGGAIANSNDNTLN
+114 VGGAIANQNDNTLN
-128 QEIGAPIA
+128 QEIGAPTA
-136 ALVGALQTEGADTFV
+136 ALVQGVQTEGADTFV
-151 WQNAHALYQR
+151 WQNLHALYQS
-161 AHGRLPAKAVQA
+161 AHGHLPAKAVAA
-173 MNAGKAAM
+173 MNAAKAAM
-181 DAQRPKTDAAI
+181 DKQRPQTDAAV
-192 AGFRVAAAKAAGLEP
+192 AGFRVAAAKAASLEP
-207 VADKPVA
+207 AADKPAGATV
-214 AALLADLS
+214 LANLNQITQ
-222 RVPKL
+222 L
-227 RAEVDAGTIP
+227 RAKVDAGTIP

-246 ATGNATDPYAAG
+246 TTGNSVDQYAGG
-258 LSDFDGSSIAEYSQG
+258 LSNPDGSIAEYSQA

-281 AAEDIGEEASLV
+281 AAEDIGQEASLV
-293 GGVLAGGGTMSKAEH
+293 GGVLAGGGIMSTAEH
-308 TLFVQTV
+308 ALFVQTV
-315 DDQRLLESLGD
+315 YEQRLLETLGD
-326 APTDW
+326 SPNDW
-331 QESPNPYAPVDASPA
+331 QESPNPYAPVDASPT

-351 ALENKIVAG
+351 KLENAIIAG
-360 RPGAALP
+360 RAGAPLP

-372 WAAGVG
+372 WQAGVG

-386 AETATRGAITS
+386 AESATRLDITS

-402 SDAVVRNVIVVG
+402 SDAVIRNVIVVG

-440 ALRGAART
+440 GLRGAART

-453 LPSVVGRLRAG
+453 LPSVVSRLRAG
-464 ADVDVAVE
+464 RDVDVAVE

-515 VFRSLSRRNQSL
+515 VFRSLARRNQSL

-540 ATDDPDA
+540 ATEEPDA

-591 GAIGEIEDFARVELV
+591 GAIGEIEDFARVDLV

-623 MLAELIE
+623 LLAELIE

-637 PGTRVQIRGGRVG
+637 PGTKVQVRGGRVA
-650 NGYALEIEDRGLG
+650 NGYVIEVEDRGLG
-663 IPSDT
+663 IPLDIMQT
-668 MNALNE
+668 LNE

-694 VSRLAARHGVRISL
+694 VSRLAARHSVKISL
-708 RASGYG
+708 RVSGYG
-714 GTAAV
+714 GTSAV
-719 VLLPRALVVAEADV
+719 VLLPRTLVVAEDEV
-733 PFQPG
+733 PALAG
-738 KAADEAVGWDAPAG
+738 KAAKEAQ
-752 PSPAAGTGQSAGQSA
+752 AAARAAAAASASSGA
-767 GQSVGAAT
+767 SVGGAA
-775 EALAGRRMLR
+775 EALAGRRLLR
-785 PERGLNGA
+785 PERGLGVDAPAQGA
-793 SPGSSLGAAPSAAA
+793 SAPASG
-807 AGADGSAGSAE
+807 GADGLAT
-818 PGPAG
+818 GPAG
-823 LPRRAPQTNMAPQLR
+823 LPRRAPQTSMAPQLR
-838 GGRPTAPTGPLAGR
+838 ENRPTAPQGPLAGR
-852 DPERARSLMSA
+852 SPEQARSLMSA

-871 RAAGTPDETD
+871 RAAGTPDGSD
-881 CRPGG
+881 SAPGG
-886 DDAGTASGWSR
+886 EGPGAGPGWS
-897 Q
+897 

>member
-1 MGPGRSDQE
+1 MGPGKADQE
-10 WPTSPPRL
+10 WPNSHPRL
-18 VPQSDGYADYVDRSQ
+18 VPQSDGYADYADQSRSE
-33 AGPVA
+33 
-38 PPAGRATGAQ
+38 PAGLPTGPQSSAP
-48 AAARHALGWGQ
+48 R
-59 DRNRA
+59 
-64 ARPGHRKVRRGFGG
+64 HRKDGRGRV
-78 PGRANRQR
+78 PNIGRPDRTARQR

-114 VGGAIANSNDNTLN
+114 VGGAIANQNDNTLN
-128 QEIGAPIA
+128 QEVGGPIA

-151 WQNAHALYQR
+151 WQSAHALYQS
-161 AHGRLPAKAVQA
+161 AHGHLPAQAVEA
-173 MNAGKAAM
+173 MNASKAAM
-181 DAQRPKTDAAI
+181 DAQRPRTSAAV
-192 AGFRVAAAKAAGLEP
+192 ADFQAAAKKAESLEP
-207 VADKPVA
+207 AADKPVA
-214 AALLADLS
+214 ATLLADLN
-222 RVPKL
+222 RLPRL

-246 ATGNATDPYAAG
+246 ATGNATDPYAGG

-293 GGVLAGGGTMSKAEH
+293 GGVLVGGGTMSQAEH

-326 APTDW
+326 SPNDW
-331 QESPNPYAPVDASPA
+331 QESSNPYAPVDASPA

-351 ALENKIVAG
+351 KLENAIIAG
-360 RPGAALP
+360 RPGAP
-367 VSPTA
+367 VPVRSTA
-372 WAAGVG
+372 WEAGVG

-386 AETATRGAITS
+386 AESATRLAVTS

-420 VIVSSVLLLGFG
+420 VVVSSILLLGFG

-440 ALRGAART
+440 GLRGAART

-464 ADVDVAVE
+464 RDVDVAVE
-472 APPLDLGTRTRE
+472 APPLNLGTKTRE

-499 VEAAV
+499 IEAAV

-515 VFRSLSRRNQSL
+515 VFRSLARRNQSL

-540 ATDDPDA
+540 ATEDPDA
-547 LAQLFR
+547 LGQLFR

-581 QPVPVVEVLR
+581 QPVAVVEVLR

-606 TDSPD
+606 TESPD

-637 PGTRVQIRGGRVG
+637 PGTKVQVRGGRVA
-650 NGYALEIEDRGLG
+650 NGYVVEIEDRGLG
-663 IPSDT
+663 IPPDIMET
-668 MNALNE
+668 LNE

-694 VSRLAARHGVRISL
+694 VSRLAARHNVKISL
-708 RASGYG
+708 RVSGYG
-714 GTAAV
+714 GTSAV
-719 VLLPRALVVAEADV
+719 VLLPRTLVVAEDEV
-733 PFQPG
+733 PALAG
-738 KAADEAVGWDAPAG
+738 KAAKEAQAAARAAAAAATSAPA
-752 PSPAAGTGQSAGQSA
+752 A
-767 GQSVGAAT
+767 SVGGPA
-775 EALAGRRMLR
+775 EALAGRRLLR
-785 PERGLNGA
+785 PERALNQ
-793 SPGSSLGAAPSAAA
+793 SL
-807 AGADGSAGSAE
+807 SAE
-818 PGPAG
+818 SPSSASETAGLSGVAGPAG

-838 GGRPTAPTGPLAGR
+838 ESRPAAPQGPLAGR
-852 DPERARSLMSA
+852 SPEQARSLMSA

-871 RAAGTPDETD
+871 RAASAPEDNNAA
-881 CRPGG
+881 PGG
-886 DDAGTASGWSR
+886 ESPGPGPSR
-897 Q
+897 SQR

>member
-1 MGPGRSDQE
+1 MGPGRADQE

-18 VPQSDGYADYVDRSQ
+18 VPQSDGYADYAGRSQ
-33 AGPVA
+33 PGPAGP
-38 PPAGRATGAQ
+38 PAEPASGSPGTSRKEPGR
-48 AAARHALGWGQ
+48 GQ
-59 DRNRA
+59 DRSRA
-64 ARPGHRKVRRGFGG
+64 AHAGHRKDRRG
-78 PGRANRQR
+78 PGRAGPARQR

-114 VGGAIANSNDNTLN
+114 VGGAIANKNDNTLN
-128 QEIGAPIA
+128 QELGTPIA

-151 WQNAHALYQR
+151 WQSAHGLYQS
-161 AHGRLPAKAVQA
+161 AHGHLPAKAVET
-173 MNAGKAAM
+173 MNASKAAM
-181 DAQRPKTDAAI
+181 DAQRPRTDAAI
-192 AGFRVAAAKAAGLEP
+192 AGFQVAAKEAVSLEP
-207 VADKPVA
+207 APDKPVA
-214 AALLADLS
+214 ATLLADLNQIP
-222 RVPKL
+222 RL
-227 RAEVDAGTIP
+227 RAKVDAGTIP

-246 ATGNATDPYAAG
+246 ATGNETDPYAGG
-258 LSDFDGSSIAEYSQG
+258 LSDLDGSSIAEYSQG

-293 GGVLAGGGTMSKAEH
+293 GGVLAGGGTMSTAEH

-315 DDQRLLESLGD
+315 NDQRLLESLGD
-326 APTDW
+326 SPIDW
-331 QESPNPYAPVDASPA
+331 QESPNPYAPVDASAA

-351 ALENKIVAG
+351 KLENAIIAG
-360 RPGAALP
+360 RPGAPLP
-367 VSPTA
+367 VSPA
-372 WAAGVG
+372 GWQAGVG
-378 TVFAKLTA
+378 TVFAQLTA

-397 GQARA
+397 GQAQQ

-440 ALRGAART
+440 GLRGAARR

-464 ADVDVAVE
+464 GDVDVAVE

-515 VFRSLSRRNQSL
+515 VFRSLARRNQSL

-540 ATDDPDA
+540 ATEDPDT
-547 LAQLFR
+547 LGQLFR

-637 PGTRVQIRGGRVG
+637 PGTRVQVRGGRVA

-663 IPSDT
+663 IPPDT
-668 MNALNE
+668 LNTLNE

-708 RASGYG
+708 RVSGYG
-714 GTAAV
+714 GTSAV
-719 VLLPRALVVAEADV
+719 VLLPKALVVAESDV

-738 KAADEAVGWDAPAG
+738 KAAKEAARWDALAGPASAPPAG
-752 PSPAAGTGQSAGQSA
+752 PSAGLAG
-767 GQSVGAAT
+767 GAAAQ
-775 EALAGRRMLR
+775 ALAGRRMLR
-785 PERGLNGA
+785 PERGLSQA
-793 SPGSSLGAAPSAAA
+793 SAGDAAPSAPSGS
-807 AGADGSAGSAE
+807 GA
-818 PGPAG
+818 AG

-838 GGRPTAPTGPLAGR
+838 GGRPAAPQGPPAGR
-852 DPERARSLMSA
+852 SPEHARSLMSA

-881 CRPGG
+881 SRA
-886 DDAGTASGWSR
+886 AGEDSGTGSGWS

>member
-1 MGPGRSDQE
+1 MGPGRTDQE

-18 VPQSDGYADYVDRSQ
+18 VPQSDGYADYADRSRSE
-33 AGPVA
+33 
-38 PPAGRATGAQ
+38 PAGHPTGPQGSAP
-48 AAARHALGWGQ
+48 R
-59 DRNRA
+59 
-64 ARPGHRKVRRGFGG
+64 HRKDGRVRVPTIGWPDRS
-78 PGRANRQR
+78 ARQR

-114 VGGAIANSNDNTLN
+114 VGGAIANQNDNTLN
-128 QEIGAPIA
+128 QEIGAPTA
-136 ALVGALQTEGADTFV
+136 ALVQAVQTEGADTFV
-151 WQNAHALYQR
+151 WQNMHALYQS
-161 AHGRLPAKAVQA
+161 AHGHLPAKAVGA
-173 MNAGKAAM
+173 MNAAKAAM
-181 DAQRPKTDAAI
+181 DKQRPQTDVAV
-192 AGFRVAAAKAAGLEP
+192 AGFRVAAAKAASLEP
-207 VADKPVA
+207 AADKPAGATV
-214 AALLADLS
+214 LASLNQLTQ
-222 RVPKL
+222 L
-227 RAEVDAGTIP
+227 RAGVDAGTIP

-246 ATGNATDPYAAG
+246 TTGSSVDQYAGG
-258 LSDFDGSSIAEYSQG
+258 LSNPDGSIAEYSQA

-281 AAEDIGEEASLV
+281 AAEDIGQEASLV
-293 GGVLAGGGTMSKAEH
+293 GGVLAGGGIMSTAEH
-308 TLFVQTV
+308 ALFVQTV
-315 DDQRLLESLGD
+315 DDQRLLEAIGD
-326 APTDW
+326 SPNDW
-331 QESPNPYAPVDASPA
+331 QESPNPYAPVDASPT

-351 ALENKIVAG
+351 KLENAIIAG
-360 RPGAALP
+360 RPGAPLP

-372 WAAGVG
+372 WQAGVG

-386 AETATRGAITS
+386 AESATRLDITS

-402 SDAVVRNVIVVG
+402 SDAVIRNVIVVG

-440 ALRGAART
+440 GLRGAART

-453 LPSVVGRLRAG
+453 LPSVVSRLRAG
-464 ADVDVAVE
+464 RDVDVAVE

-540 ATDDPDA
+540 ATEDPDA

-581 QPVPVVEVLR
+581 QPVAVVEVLR
-591 GAIGEIEDFARVELV
+591 GAIGEIEDFARVDLV

-623 MLAELIE
+623 LLAELIE

-637 PGTRVQIRGGRVG
+637 PGTKVQVRGGRVA
-650 NGYALEIEDRGLG
+650 NGYVIEVEDRGLG
-663 IPSDT
+663 IPLDIMQT
-668 MNALNE
+668 LNE

-694 VSRLAARHGVRISL
+694 VSRLAARHSVKISL
-708 RASGYG
+708 RVSGYG
-714 GTAAV
+714 GTSAV
-719 VLLPRALVVAEADV
+719 VLLPRTLVVAEDEV
-733 PFQPG
+733 PALAG
-738 KAADEAVGWDAPAG
+738 KAVKEAQ
-752 PSPAAGTGQSAGQSA
+752 AAARTAAAAAASSGA
-767 GQSVGAAT
+767 SVGGAA
-775 EALAGRRMLR
+775 EALAGRRLLR
-785 PERGLNGA
+785 PERGLGVDAPAQGA
-793 SPGSSLGAAPSAAA
+793 SASAAG
-807 AGADGSAGSAE
+807 GADGPATG
-818 PGPAG
+818 PGG
-823 LPRRAPQTNMAPQLR
+823 LPRRAPQTSMAPQLR
-838 GGRPTAPTGPLAGR
+838 DNRPAAPQGPLAGR
-852 DPERARSLMSA
+852 SPEQARSLMSA

-871 RAAGTPDETD
+871 RAAGTPTGSDSA
-881 CRPGG
+881 PGG
-886 DDAGTASGWSR
+886 EGPGAGPGWS

>member
-1 MGPGRSDQE
+1 MGPGRADQE

-18 VPQSDGYADYVDRSQ
+18 VPQSDGYADYLDRSQ
-33 AGPVA
+33 AGPVRSA
-38 PPAGRATGAQ
+38 AGPADPSPGAN
-48 AAARHALGWGQ
+48 RSEL
-59 DRNRA
+59 DRGPERSRA
-64 ARPGHRKVRRGFGG
+64 AHAGHRKDRRGSGG
-78 PGRANRQR
+78 PGRAARQR

-114 VGGAIANSNDNTLN
+114 VGGAIANKNDNTLN
-128 QEIGAPIA
+128 QEVGAPIA
-136 ALVGALQTEGADTFV
+136 ALSAALQTERADTFV
-151 WQNAHALYQR
+151 WQSAHALDLS
-161 AHGRLPAKAVQA
+161 AHGHLPAKVVQA
-173 MNAGKAAM
+173 MKASEAAM
-181 DAQRPKTDAAI
+181 DAQRPRTNAAL
-192 AGFRVAAAKAAGLEP
+192 AAFEVAAKEAQSLQPAS
-207 VADKPVA
+207 DRPVA
-214 AALLADLS
+214 ATLLADLNQL
-222 RVPKL
+222 PQL

-246 ATGNATDPYAAG
+246 TTGNAIDPYAGG
-258 LSDFDGSSIAEYSQG
+258 LSNPDGSIAEYSEA

-281 AAEDIGEEASLV
+281 AVGDIAEEASLV
-293 GGVLAGGGTMSKAEH
+293 GGVLAGGDVMSKAEH
-308 TLFVQTV
+308 TVFVQTV
-315 DDQRLLESLGD
+315 DDQRLLEALGD
-326 APTDW
+326 SPNDW
-331 QESPNPYAPVDASPA
+331 QENPNPYAPVDASPA

-351 ALENKIVAG
+351 KLENAIVAG
-360 RPGAALP
+360 RPGALLP

-372 WAAGVG
+372 WQAGVG
-378 TVFAKLTA
+378 TVLVKLVG
-386 AETATRGAITS
+386 AEVATRLAVTS
-397 GQARA
+397 GQAQA
-402 SDAVVRNVIVVG
+402 SDAVVRNVILVG

-440 ALRGAART
+440 GLRGAART

-453 LPSVVGRLRAG
+453 LPTVVGRLRAG
-464 ADVDVAVE
+464 GDVDVAVE

-515 VFRSLSRRNQSL
+515 VFRSLARRNQSL

-540 ATDDPDA
+540 ATEDPDA
-547 LAQLFR
+547 LGQLFR

-637 PGTRVQIRGGRVG
+637 PGTRVEVRGGRVA

-663 IPSDT
+663 IPPDT
-668 MNALNE
+668 MDTLNE

-708 RASGYG
+708 RVSGYG

-719 VLLPRALVVAEADV
+719 VLLPRALVVAEGDV
-733 PFQPG
+733 PFLPG
-738 KAADEAVGWDAPAG
+738 TAAKEAAGWDA
-752 PSPAAGTGQSAGQSA
+752 SAARPAGQSA
-767 GQSVGAAT
+767 GPGVGAAA

-785 PERGLNGA
+785 PERGLHQA
-793 SPGSSLGAAPSAAA
+793 SGGDASSAAN
-807 AGADGSAGSAE
+807 GSG
-818 PGPAG
+818 GPAESGAGG

-838 GGRPTAPTGPLAGR
+838 GSRPTAPQGGSLAGR
-852 DPERARSLMSA
+852 SPEQARSLMSA
-863 IQQGLRSG
+863 IQQGLRNG

-881 CRPGG
+881 SNPGG
-886 DDAGTASGWSR
+886 EDPGPAPGWS

>member
-1 MGPGRSDQE
+1 MGPGRADQE

-18 VPQSDGYADYVDRSQ
+18 VPQSDGYADYVDQSRP
-33 AGPVA
+33 G
-38 PPAGRATGAQ
+38 PAGQPTAQQGSPPRHRRKGQRGRVLSVGGA
-48 AAARHALGWGQ
+48 
-59 DRNRA
+59 
-64 ARPGHRKVRRGFGG
+64 
-78 PGRANRQR
+78 GRTARQR

-114 VGGAIANSNDNTLN
+114 VGGAIANQNDNTLN
-128 QEIGAPIA
+128 QEVGGPIA
-136 ALVGALQTEGADTFV
+136 ALVQALQTEQADTFV
-151 WQNAHALYQR
+151 WQSSHALYQS
-161 AHGRLPAKAVQA
+161 AHGHLPAKAVEA
-173 MNAGKAAM
+173 MNASKAAM
-181 DAQRPKTDAAI
+181 DAQRPRTDVAV
-192 AGFRVAAAKAAGLEP
+192 AGFQVAAKKAESLEP
-207 VADKPVA
+207 AADKPVA
-214 AALLADLS
+214 ATLLAGLK
-222 RVPKL
+222 RIPQL

-237 ALTAFEDYT
+237 ALTAFADYT
-246 ATGNATDPYAAG
+246 ATGSATDPYAGG

-281 AAEDIGEEASLV
+281 AAEDIGEEAALV

-326 APTDW
+326 SPTDW

-351 ALENKIVAG
+351 TLENAIVAG
-360 RPGAALP
+360 RPGAPLP

-372 WAAGVG
+372 WEAGVG

-386 AETATRGAITS
+386 AEAATRLAVTS

-440 ALRGAART
+440 GLRGAART

-453 LPSVVGRLRAG
+453 LPSVVSRLRAG
-464 ADVDVAVE
+464 REVDVAVE
-472 APPLDLGTRTRE
+472 APPLNLGTKTRE
-484 VTETADAFSAVQRTA
+484 VTETADAFSAVQLTA

-515 VFRSLSRRNQSL
+515 VFRSLARRNQSL

-540 ATDDPDA
+540 ATEEPDA

-581 QPVPVVEVLR
+581 QPVAVVEVLR

-606 TDSPD
+606 TESPD

-637 PGTRVQIRGGRVG
+637 PGTRVQVSGGRVA
-650 NGYALEIEDRGLG
+650 NGYVIEIEDRGLG
-663 IPSDT
+663 IPLDIMST
-668 MNALNE
+668 LNE

-694 VSRLAARHGVRISL
+694 VSRLAARHNVRISL
-708 RASGYG
+708 RVSGYG
-714 GTAAV
+714 GTSAV
-719 VLLPRALVVAEADV
+719 VLLPRTLVVAEEEV
-733 PFQPG
+733 PALAG
-738 KAADEAVGWDAPAG
+738 RAAKEAQAAARAASAASAAAMSGAAAG
-752 PSPAAGTGQSAGQSA
+752 PAA
-767 GQSVGAAT
+767 
-775 EALAGRRMLR
+775 EALAGRRLLR
-785 PERGLNGA
+785 PERVLHQSLSAESPSSRSGGAGA
-793 SPGSSLGAAPSAAA
+793 SGV
-807 AGADGSAGSAE
+807 AGADGLT
-818 PGPAG
+818 GPAG

-838 GGRPTAPTGPLAGR
+838 ESRPAMPKGPLAGR
-852 DPERARSLMSA
+852 SPEQARSLMSA

-871 RAAGTPDETD
+871 RAASTPEDIDSANGGESPGTG
-881 CRPGG
+881 PG
-886 DDAGTASGWSR
+886 WN
-897 Q
+897 QP